1 MLQTSRTTRAALLGA
16 GLILAGAWLA
26 ATAAGQ
32 TAPTTSGSGVA
43 VAKATVA
50 HGSVL
55 DPEATAALEKMGAYL
70 RSLQAFQ
77 VQSTTTREDVLL
89 DGQKVQR
96 IVTADLIARRPD
108 RLRVEFTAETRH
120 RTLFYDGKSFT
131 MWADRPNLY
140 ATVPAPATIADLID
154 SLQAKFAIELPLEDL
169 FHWGTPRSDPTAM
182 TAAAVIGQSQIDGVI
197 CDHYAYRQAGLDW
210 QIWIQQGMHPLPRRL
225 VLTTTTDE
233 ARPQHSS
240 DLVWNLAPSFTDAT
254 FTFQPP
260 PGAQKIR
267 LAEVREGRK

>member
-55 DPEATAALEKMGAYL
+55 DPEATAALEKMGACL

-108 RLRVEFTAETRH
+108 RPRVEFVV
-120 RTLFYDGKSFT
+120 DGLSYYQCGSTWYQPQFVGT
-131 MWADRPNLY
+131 STSYL
-140 ATVPAPATIADLID
+140 VVGAP
-154 SLQAKFAIELPLEDL
+154 
-169 FHWGTPRSDPTAM
+169 R
-182 TAAAVIGQSQIDGVI
+182 
-197 CDHYAYRQAGLDW
+197 
-210 QIWIQQGMHPLPRRL
+210 
-225 VLTTTTDE
+225 
-233 ARPQHSS
+233 
-240 DLVWNLAPSFTDAT
+240 
-254 FTFQPP
+254 
-260 PGAQKIR
+260 
-267 LAEVREGRK
+267 